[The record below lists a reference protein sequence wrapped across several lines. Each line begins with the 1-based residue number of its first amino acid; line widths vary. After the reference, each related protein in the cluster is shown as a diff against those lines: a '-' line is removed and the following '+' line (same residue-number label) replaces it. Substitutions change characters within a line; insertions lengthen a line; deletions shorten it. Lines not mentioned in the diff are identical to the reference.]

1 MLGGGGFRPRADAEL
16 RFGLDARGQSG
27 RTEAR
32 DLGGRDEGVYQ
43 RAAGH
48 DGLGLPLCPRLRR
61 RGFDGPHRR
70 PRTLRGGSRA
80 ADLGGVRRAGGV
92 DGRAGVGGL
101 ALEIL
106 QDDGRRRSRLHGGLV
121 RSLHRRGLDGAVY
134 ALRGRG
140 QGGHGSGLGRRRRGR
155 VLALRY
161 GVRHR
166 RPRRGAEQR
175 ADDGLGARVARR
187 ARRDHRRR
195 RGTRDHDRRG
205 RNPAR

>member
-1 MLGGGGFRPRADAEL
+1 MLGGGAFRPQADAEL
-16 RFGLDARGQSG
+16 RFGLDAHGQSG

-48 DGLGLPLCPRLRR
+48 DGLSLCLCLCLLLPR
-61 RGFDGPHRR
+61 RGFDGPDRR

-101 ALEIL
+101 ALEVS

-121 RSLHRRGLDGAVY
+121 RP
-134 ALRGRG
+134 LR
-140 QGGHGSGLGRRRRGR
+140 
-155 VLALRY
+155 
-161 GVRHR
+161 
-166 RPRRGAEQR
+166 
-175 ADDGLGARVARR
+175 
-187 ARRDHRRR
+187 
-195 RGTRDHDRRG
+195 
-205 RNPAR
+205 